1 MSLSYK
7 AFFFLSL
14 TPAFFCACS
23 LDAEI
28 VEEQN
33 IIDIFEERKNNALS
47 FLALGDSYSV
57 GEGLEEGEQNWPD
70 RLFDSIKKNGD
81 TIKIIAE
88 TGFSTNELIQAI
100 DNAGLEKRYS
110 LISIQIGVNDQFR
123 GNSIELFKQDFQK
136 LVQKIKENEFTKWA
150 SVFVV
155 SIPDWGATPFG
166 SSWDRI
172 RVTNEIDAFNRVI
185 KGVCNTNNI
194 LYIDITQLSRR
205 DPNNWIFVTGDGLH
219 PSSLMYGLWL
229 NKITPLVKEILN

>member
-7 AFFFLSL
+7 EILFLSL
-14 TPAFFCACS
+14 TLAFLSACRQ
-23 LDAEI
+23 DAEI
-28 VEEQN
+28 EEEQN
-33 IIDIFEERKNNALS
+33 VIDIFDEERNNTLS

-57 GEGLEEGEQNWPD
+57 GEGLEGEQNWPE
-70 RLFDSIKKNGD
+70 RLFDSIKKNED
-81 TIKIIAE
+81 SFKIIAE

-123 GNSIELFKQDFQK
+123 GNSIALFKQDFQK
-136 LVQKIKENEFTKWA
+136 LVQRIKENELTKQA

-172 RVTNEIDAFNRVI
+172 RVTSEIDAFNRII
-185 KGVCNTNNI
+185 KGVCYTNNI
-194 LYIDITQLSRR
+194 LYIDITQLSRI
-205 DPNNWIFVTGDGLH
+205 DPNNWIFVTEDGLH

-229 NKITPLVKEILN
+229 NKITPLVKELLK

>member
-7 AFFFLSL
+7 EILFLSL
-14 TPAFFCACS
+14 TLAFFRACRQ
-23 LDAEI
+23 DVEI
-28 VEEQN
+28 EEEQN
-33 IIDIFEERKNNALS
+33 IINIFEEERNNALS

-57 GEGLEEGEQNWPD
+57 GEGLEGEQNWPE
-70 RLFDSIKKNGD
+70 RLFDSIKKNED

-100 DNAGLEKRYS
+100 DNVVLEKRYN

-123 GNSIELFKQDFQK
+123 GNSTELFKQDFQK
-136 LVQKIKENEFTKWA
+136 LVQRIKENELTKRA

-155 SIPDWGATPFG
+155 SLPDWGATPFG

-172 RVTNEIDAFNRVI
+172 RVTNEIDAFNRII

-229 NKITPLVKEILN
+229 NKITPLVKELLK

>member
-7 AFFFLSL
+7 EILFLSL
-14 TPAFFCACS
+14 TLAFFSTCRQ
-23 LDAEI
+23 DAEI
-28 VEEQN
+28 EEEQN
-33 IIDIFEERKNNALS
+33 TINIFEEERNNALS

-57 GEGLEEGEQNWPD
+57 GEGLEGEQNWPE
-70 RLFDSIKKNGD
+70 RLFDSIKKNED

-100 DNAGLEKRYS
+100 DNVVLEKRYN

-123 GNSIELFKQDFQK
+123 GNSTELFKQDFQK
-136 LVQKIKENEFTKWA
+136 LVQRIKENEFTKLA

-172 RVTNEIDAFNRVI
+172 RVTNEIDAFNRII
-185 KGVCNTNNI
+185 KGVCYTNNI
-194 LYIDITQLSRR
+194 LYIDITQLSRS

-229 NKITPLVKEILN
+229 DKITPLVKELLK

>member
-1 MSLSYK
+1 MSLRYK
-7 AFFFLSL
+7 EIVFLSL
-14 TPAFFCACS
+14 TITFLTTCRQDF
-23 LDAEI
+23 EI
-28 VEEQN
+28 EEEQN
-33 IIDIFEERKNNALS
+33 TVDVFEEESNSTIS

-57 GEGLEEGEQNWPD
+57 GEGLEGEQNWPE
-70 RLFDSIKKNGD
+70 RLFDSVKKNDD

-100 DNAGLEKRYS
+100 DNAGLEKRYN

-136 LVQKIKENEFTKWA
+136 LVQRIKENELTKRA

-172 RVTNEIDAFNRVI
+172 RVASEIDAFNRVI

-194 LYIDITQLSRR
+194 LYIDITQISRK
-205 DPNNWIFVTGDGLH
+205 DQNNWIYVTADGLH
-219 PSSLMYGLWL
+219 PSSIMYGLWL
-229 NKITPLVKEILN
+229 NKITPLVKELLK

>member
-1 MSLSYK
+1 MSLRYK
-7 AFFFLSL
+7 EIVFLSL
-14 TPAFFCACS
+14 TITFLTTCRQDF
-23 LDAEI
+23 EI
-28 VEEQN
+28 EEEQYTV
-33 IIDIFEERKNNALS
+33 DLFEEESNSTIS

-57 GEGLEEGEQNWPD
+57 GEGLEGEQNWPE
-70 RLFDSIKKNGD
+70 RLFDSVKKNDD
-81 TIKIIAE
+81 TIKIISE

-100 DNAGLEKRYS
+100 DNAGLEKRYN

-136 LVQKIKENEFTKWA
+136 LVQRIKENELTKRA

-172 RVTNEIDAFNRVI
+172 RVASEIDAFNRVI

-194 LYIDITQLSRR
+194 LYIDITQISRK
-205 DPNNWIFVTGDGLH
+205 DQNNWIYVTADGLH
-219 PSSLMYGLWL
+219 PSSIMYGLWL
-229 NKITPLVKEILN
+229 NKITPLVKELLK

>member
-1 MSLSYK
+1 MSLKYK
-7 AFFFLSL
+7 EILFLLLTLAFFSSCRQDDEIEEEQN
-14 TPAFFCACS
+14 TIN
-23 LDAEI
+23 I
-28 VEEQN
+28 VEE
-33 IIDIFEERKNNALS
+33 ERNNTLS

-57 GEGLEEGEQNWPD
+57 GEGLEGEQNWPE
-70 RLFDSIKKNGD
+70 RLFDSIKKNED

-100 DNAGLEKRYS
+100 DNVVLEKRYT

-123 GNSIELFKQDFQK
+123 GNSTELFKQDFQK
-136 LVQKIKENEFTKWA
+136 LVQRLKENELTKRA
-150 SVFVV
+150 SVFVL

-172 RVTNEIDAFNRVI
+172 RITSEIDAFNRII

-194 LYIDITQLSRR
+194 LYIDITQLSRS

-229 NKITPLVKEILN
+229 NKITPLVKELLK

>member
-7 AFFFLSL
+7 EILFLSL
-14 TPAFFCACS
+14 TLAFFSACRQ
-23 LDAEI
+23 DTEI
-28 VEEQN
+28 EEEQN
-33 IIDIFEERKNNALS
+33 TINIFEEERNNALS

-57 GEGLEEGEQNWPD
+57 GEGLEGEQNWPE
-70 RLFDSIKKNGD
+70 RLFDSIKKNED

-100 DNAGLEKRYS
+100 DNVVLEKRYN

-123 GNSIELFKQDFQK
+123 GNSTELFKQDFQK
-136 LVQKIKENEFTKWA
+136 LVQRIKENEFTKLA

-172 RVTNEIDAFNRVI
+172 RVTNEIDAFNRII
-185 KGVCNTNNI
+185 KGVCYTNNI
-194 LYIDITQLSRR
+194 LYIDITQLSRS

-229 NKITPLVKEILN
+229 DKITPLVKELLK

>member
-7 AFFFLSL
+7 EILFLSL
-14 TPAFFCACS
+14 TLAFFRACRQ
-23 LDAEI
+23 DVEI
-28 VEEQN
+28 EEEQN
-33 IIDIFEERKNNALS
+33 IINIFEEERNNALS

-57 GEGLEEGEQNWPD
+57 GEGLEGEQNWPE
-70 RLFDSIKKNGD
+70 RLFDSIKKNED

-100 DNAGLEKRYS
+100 DNVVLEKRYN

-123 GNSIELFKQDFQK
+123 GNSTELFKQDFQK
-136 LVQKIKENEFTKWA
+136 LVQRIKENELTKRA

-155 SIPDWGATPFG
+155 SLPDWGATPFG

-172 RVTNEIDAFNRVI
+172 RVTNEIDAFNRII

-219 PSSLMYGLWL
+219 PSSLMYG
-229 NKITPLVKEILN
+229 

>member
-7 AFFFLSL
+7 EILFLSL
-14 TPAFFCACS
+14 TLAFFSACRQ
-23 LDAEI
+23 DTEI
-28 VEEQN
+28 EEEQN
-33 IIDIFEERKNNALS
+33 TINIFEEERNNALS

-57 GEGLEEGEQNWPD
+57 GEGLEGEQNWPE
-70 RLFDSIKKNGD
+70 RLFDSIKKNED

-100 DNAGLEKRYS
+100 DNVVLEKRYN

-123 GNSIELFKQDFQK
+123 GNSTELFKQDFQK
-136 LVQKIKENEFTKWA
+136 LVQRIKENEFTKLA

-172 RVTNEIDAFNRVI
+172 RVTNEIDAFNRII

-229 NKITPLVKEILN
+229 DKITPLVKELLK

>member
-1 MSLSYK
+1 MSLCYK
-7 AFFFLSL
+7 EILFLSL
-14 TPAFFCACS
+14 TLAFFSACRQ
-23 LDAEI
+23 DVEI
-28 VEEQN
+28 EEEQN
-33 IIDIFEERKNNALS
+33 TINISEEERNNALS

-57 GEGLEEGEQNWPD
+57 GEGLEGEQNWPE
-70 RLFDSIKKNGD
+70 RLFDSIKKNED

-100 DNAGLEKRYS
+100 DNVVLEKRYN

-123 GNSIELFKQDFQK
+123 GNSTELFKQDFQK
-136 LVQKIKENEFTKWA
+136 LVQRIKENEFTKWA
-150 SVFVV
+150 SVFVL

-172 RVTNEIDAFNRVI
+172 RVTNEIDAFNRII

-194 LYIDITQLSRR
+194 LYIDITQLSRS

-229 NKITPLVKEILN
+229 DKITPLVKGLLK